1 MNQKKHIVML
11 GTSAD
16 AWGGIASVVNA
27 YREYGLFE
35 KRPILYLATH
45 CTGAAMQK
53 FRMFI
58 CTWLRFVFMLARGNV
73 LLAHVHVAA
82 DASFWRKTCYLLPAF
97 LFRVP
102 TVLHMH
108 AGHFPEFYR
117 ARCTPFSR
125 AVVRYVLDR
134 VDRIVVVS
142 SALKQFTE
150 TISRNRGVITIYNPM
165 PLPAL
170 ADFTARA
177 PAQVLFLG
185 RLGNGKG
192 TYDLLQAV
200 RKIAERHP
208 DLKLILGGDGEVERT
223 RETIRELGL
232 GANVEVLGWVAGPA
246 KAQLLARA
254 AVYVLP
260 SYAEGLPMSVLEAMS
275 AGLAVIAT
283 PVGGVPEAVT
293 NGVEGWLVPPG
304 DVAALAEALDTLLS
318 NEEARRRMGMA
329 GRTKAETVFS
339 SKLVIPLIEKLY
351 GQLGA
356 LASDDAAAS

>member
-1 MNQKKHIVML
+1 MSHKKHIVML

-35 KRPILYLATH
+35 RRPILYLATH
-45 CTGAAMQK
+45 STAPGMQK

-58 CTWLRFVFMLARGNV
+58 CTWLRFVSLLARGNV

-108 AGHFPEFYR
+108 AGHFPDFYQSRCGPLAR
-117 ARCTPFSR
+117 A
-125 AVVRYVLDR
+125 AVRYVLDR

-142 SALKQFTE
+142 SALKRFTE
-150 TISRNRGVITIYNPM
+150 TISRNRGVVTIYNPM
-165 PLPAL
+165 QLPAL

-177 PAQVLFLG
+177 PSQVLFLG

-200 RKIAERHP
+200 RRITGRHP
-208 DLKLILGGDGEVERT
+208 NIKLILGGDGEVERT
-223 RETIRELGL
+223 RDTIRELGID
-232 GANVEVLGWVAGPA
+232 ANVEVLGWVAGPA
-246 KAQLLARA
+246 KARLLAQA
-254 AVYVLP
+254 AIYVLP

-304 DVAALAEALDTLLS
+304 DVGALAEALDTLLS
-318 NEEARRRMGMA
+318 SEDARRRMGMA

-339 SKLVIPLIEKLY
+339 SKLVIPLIEKIY
-351 GQLGA
+351 RQLGV
-356 LASDDAAAS
+356 LAPDDAAPG